1 MLDVLNTDRGL
12 PLFSM
17 HLEEVKLEEAIDPLF
32 VT

>member
-17 HLEEVKLEEAIDPLF
+17 HLEVELEEAIDPLF
-32 VT
+32 LT